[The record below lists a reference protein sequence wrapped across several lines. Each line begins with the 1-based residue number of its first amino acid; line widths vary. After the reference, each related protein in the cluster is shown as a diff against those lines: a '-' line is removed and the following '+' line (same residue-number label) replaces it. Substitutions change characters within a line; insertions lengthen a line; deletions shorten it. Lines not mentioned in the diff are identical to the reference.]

1 MNRKTVIDTLKQQGG
16 FITTGEVKSR
26 GEYEQLRRA
35 IEDGTLMRLRKGV
48 YVEMSALANNMIDV
62 ERIVPHGV
70 LCLYSAFAHYGLS
83 TQVPS
88 ATCIAIEDKRKVR
101 LPDYPPIDLY
111 YWKKENLEFGIIKK
125 SISGYDVLITDM
137 ERTVCD
143 AVKYRNK
150 IGLDVCGEV
159 IDNYLKKENRNISL
173 LHEYAQKLRVKNIMT
188 TYLET
193 RLLQRITPYPLSLDY
208 PLLLPDVPAVELYA
222 YSLETLIAEK
232 FHAMVDR
239 DESNSRMKDFFDVYQ
254 LFTNHEIDKELLAE
268 AIVGTFKNRNTPYRE
283 NLALFTDKFATDATR
298 NIWWKAFLKKIRWK
312 EQIDFSV
319 VMKCIKENLQAYWNK
334 ETLG

>member
-1 MNRKTVIDTLKQQGG
+1 M
-16 FITTGEVKSR
+16 SR
-26 GEYEQLRRA
+26 
-35 IEDGTLMRLRKGV
+35 
-48 YVEMSALANNMIDV
+48 ANV
-62 ERIVPHGV
+62 V
-70 LCLYSAFAHYGLS
+70 
-83 TQVPS
+83 
-88 ATCIAIEDKRKVR
+88 
-101 LPDYPPIDLY
+101 
-111 YWKKENLEFGIIKK
+111 
-125 SISGYDVLITDM
+125 
-137 ERTVCD
+137 
-143 AVKYRNK
+143 
-150 IGLDVCGEV
+150 
-159 IDNYLKKENRNISL
+159 
-173 LHEYAQKLRVKNIMT
+173 
-188 TYLET
+188 
-193 RLLQRITPYPLSLDY
+193 TPYPLSLDY

-254 LFTNHEIDKELLAE
+254 LFANHEIDKKLLAE

>member
-1 MNRKTVIDTLKQQGG
+1 MVARLDTIVQQVSVDIG
-16 FITTGEVKSR
+16 FG
-26 GEYEQLRRA
+26 
-35 IEDGTLMRLRKGV
+35 
-48 YVEMSALANNMIDV
+48 DV
-62 ERIVPHGV
+62 V
-70 LCLYSAFAHYGLS
+70 
-83 TQVPS
+83 
-88 ATCIAIEDKRKVR
+88 
-101 LPDYPPIDLY
+101 
-111 YWKKENLEFGIIKK
+111 
-125 SISGYDVLITDM
+125 
-137 ERTVCD
+137 
-143 AVKYRNK
+143 
-150 IGLDVCGEV
+150 
-159 IDNYLKKENRNISL
+159 
-173 LHEYAQKLRVKNIMT
+173 
-188 TYLET
+188 
-193 RLLQRITPYPLSLDY
+193 TPYPLSLDY

-283 NLALFTDKFATDATR
+283 GLALFTDKFATDATR